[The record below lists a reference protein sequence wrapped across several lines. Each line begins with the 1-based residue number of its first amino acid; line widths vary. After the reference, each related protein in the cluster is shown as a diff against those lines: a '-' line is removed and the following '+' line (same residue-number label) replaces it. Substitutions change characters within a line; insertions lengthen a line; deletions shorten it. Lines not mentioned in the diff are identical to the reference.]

1 MSIFIPKG
9 LDFFILCDIVMEDT
23 PMEGENHGE
32 CKDNREIRLLG
43 FGRVAKRHEQANG
56 SYPLQAHPW

>member
-43 FGRVAKRHEQANG
+43 FGRVAKRHEQ
-56 SYPLQAHPW
+56 